1 MQKSHQIFKK
11 LKGAPLWGL
20 AILFLLIISAMF
32 AEFIAPHNPID
43 QDITQALRP
52 PFWIEGGSLKHILGT
67 DELGRDILSRIIFG
81 ARISLVLGF
90 IAVALS
96 GFIGT
101 GLGLTSGYF
110 GGRVDSVIMRVVDIQ
125 LSMPY
130 ILIALALIGALGPS
144 LRNIIIVIGITSWVD
159 YGRIVRGEVLS
170 VKENDFVK
178 LAKIAGCSTVRI
190 LSKHIFP
197 NVVNSLIVLATLM
210 LGRVIIFE
218 SALSFLGLGV
228 QPPTP
233 SWGIMLADG
242 RQYLTYAWWL
252 ATFPG
257 VAIMLVVLGT
267 NLVGDWLRD
276 LLDPRQRTAL
286 KGGGNLLWK
295 KKS

>member
-1 MQKSHQIFKK
+1 MKQ
-11 LKGAPLWGL
+11 APIGGL
-20 AILFLLIISAMF
+20 TILFLLIVAALF
-32 AEFIAPHNPID
+32 AELIAPHNPVD
-43 QDITQALRP
+43 QDITQALSP
-52 PFWIEGGSLKHILGT
+52 PFFLEGGTWNHLLGT

-81 ARISLVLGF
+81 ARISLVVGF
-90 IAVALS
+90 IAVAIS

-101 GLGLTSGYF
+101 CLGLVSGYF
-110 GGRVDSVIMRVVDIQ
+110 GARVDSVIMRLVDIQ

-159 YGRIVRGEVLS
+159 YARVVRGEVLS
-170 VKENDFVK
+170 IKENEFVD
-178 LAKIAGCSTVRI
+178 LAKIAGCSIYRI
-190 LSKHIFP
+190 LLKHIFP
-197 NVVNSLIVLATLM
+197 GVVNSLIVLGTLM
-210 LGRVIIFE
+210 LGRIIIFE
-218 SALSFLGLGV
+218 AALSFLGLGV

-257 VAIMLVVLGT
+257 FAIMLVVLGT

-276 LLDPRQRTAL
+276 LLDPKQRAAVRG
-286 KGGGNLLWK
+286 KR
-295 KKS
+295 

>member
-1 MQKSHQIFKK
+1 LPQLSKIWAHMKN
-11 LKGAPLWGL
+11 APLGGL
-20 AILFLLIISAMF
+20 AILFMLVMGALFS
-32 AEFIAPHNPID
+32 EFIAPHSPVD
-43 QDITQALRP
+43 QDIIQALRP
-52 PFWIEGGSLKHILGT
+52 PFWFEGGTWDHFLGT

-81 ARISLVLGF
+81 ARISLVVGF
-90 IAVALS
+90 MAVAIS

-101 GLGLTSGYF
+101 CLGLISGYF
-110 GGRVDSVIMRVVDIQ
+110 GGRMDSVIMRLVDIQ

-159 YGRIVRGEVLS
+159 YARVVRGEVLS
-170 VKENDFVK
+170 IKENEFVD
-178 LAKIAGCSTVRI
+178 LARIAGCSTYRI
-190 LSKHIFP
+190 LLKHIFP
-197 NVVNSLIVLATLM
+197 SVVNSLIVLGTLM
-210 LGRVIIFE
+210 LGRIIIFE
-218 SALSFLGLGV
+218 AALSFLGLGV

-257 VAIMLVVLGT
+257 FAIMLVVLGT

-276 LLDPRQRTAL
+276 MLDPRQRAAVRG
-286 KGGGNLLWK
+286 KR
-295 KKS
+295 